1 MLMKLLRLLL
11 KWSLC
16 NQQHHE
22 IRIQGIANYVIE
34 YVTEAKNDAVQV
46 CLCTYKGR
54 YPEGRS

>member
-1 MLMKLLRLLL
+1 LDLFNELLVSLLVFLFVSLERGACRGVPVL

-34 YVTEAKNDAVQV
+34 AK
-46 CLCTYKGR
+46 K
-54 YPEGRS
+54 